1 MSYILDALKRAEA
14 ERDRGAVPGLHAQPH
29 PVAAPEP
36 RAAAGPWLWG
46 MGAALVVAAVLGAW
60 WLGRDTAPPA
70 AAVVVPAQAAALP
83 SAPPAAAPSAPAPAV
98 VASAAAARPVAVL
111 PPIPAA
117 APVPAAVAVAP
128 PPVASAPAPRPVAA
142 ATPAEA
148 PVPAQKDLPDAI
160 RQQLP
165 TLAISGATYS
175 ENPQYRMVIVNGQVL
190 HEGDTAAPGVVLEKI
205 RQKEVVLRTQ
215 GYRYAAPY

>member
-1 MSYILDALKRAEA
+1 M
-14 ERDRGAVPGLHAQPH
+14 
-29 PVAAPEP
+29 
-36 RAAAGPWLWG
+36 
-46 MGAALVVAAVLGAW
+46 
-60 WLGRDTAPPA
+60 
-70 AAVVVPAQAAALP
+70 
-83 SAPPAAAPSAPAPAV
+83 
-98 VASAAAARPVAVL
+98 
-111 PPIPAA
+111 
-117 APVPAAVAVAP
+117 
-128 PPVASAPAPRPVAA
+128 AA

-205 RQKEVVLRTQ
+205 RQKEVVLRAQ
-215 GYRYAAPY
+215 GHCYTAPY

>member
-1 MSYILDALKRAEA
+1 MSYILDALKRAES
-14 ERDRGAVPGLHAQPH
+14 ERSRGAVPGVHAQPQ
-29 PVAAPEP
+29 
-36 RAAAGPWLWG
+36 AAATPSPQGRSRVVWVLA
-46 MGAALVVAAVLGAW
+46 GALALAAVGGGLW
-60 WLGRDTAPPA
+60 WWSTSSAERSPTAPSPVPPV
-70 AAVVVPAQAAALP
+70 AVVVPTPVQ
-83 SAPPAAAPSAPAPAV
+83 APAPA
-98 VASAAAARPVAVL
+98 AVL
-111 PPIPAA
+111 PPILPLPVEPPPPAA
-117 APVPAAVAVAP
+117 PTVPVAVAK
-128 PPVASAPAPRPVAA
+128 APAAPT
-142 ATPAEA
+142 TPA
-148 PVPAQKDLPDAI
+148 AQQPRVGTLAELPDAI